1 LLDLIAVGEPLA
13 ELAAE
18 SAGRLGDVERFRRGW
33 GGDTANCVLAA
44 ARLGGA
50 CGYVTRVG
58 DDEFGRAFVA
68 LLERRGVDASQVGI
82 DAAHHTGVYFV
93 SYTDEREHRFTY
105 LRRDSAA
112 SRLTGGDLDPAYVG
126 GARVLHAS
134 GISQA
139 ISRTCA
145 EAIETA
151 MTIARAAGTTVSY
164 DANVRPAL
172 GSAETLRSNFVSALS
187 LADIVFVSEEDIA
200 FLYDDS
206 PVEVALDRILGAQ
219 PTLAVA
225 KLGACGCL
233 IADDAGTRL
242 HVPGWTVEAVDATG
256 AGDAFSAGFILSWLR
271 GAAPEE
277 AGRFANAVG
286 ALTAAGIGAIA
297 PQPDRDQVAAFMER
311 QTPWRGARNRGRSV
325 GRSRAAKEE
334 P

>member
-1 LLDLIAVGEPLA
+1 MLDLIAIGEPLV

-18 SAGRLGDVERFRRGW
+18 SADQLGDVERFRRGW

-58 DDEFGRAFVA
+58 DDEFGRAFIA
-68 LLERRGVDASQVGI
+68 MLERNAVDASQVRI
-82 DAAHHTGVYFV
+82 DAAHHTGIYFV
-93 SYTDEREHRFTY
+93 SYTDERQHRFTY

-112 SRLTGGDLDPAYVG
+112 SHLAGGDMDPAYVG
-126 GARVLHAS
+126 DARVLHAS

-139 ISRTCA
+139 ISHSCA
-145 EAIETA
+145 DAIETA
-151 MTIARAAGTTVSY
+151 LTTARAAGTTVSY
-164 DANVRPAL
+164 DANVRPVL
-172 GSAETLRSNFVSALS
+172 GSKETLRSNFTEALS

-200 FLYDDS
+200 YLFDGS
-206 PVEVALDRILGAQ
+206 PVEAALDRILGEQ
-219 PTLAVA
+219 PTLAIA
-225 KLGACGCL
+225 KLGARGCL

-271 GAAPEE
+271 GAEPDES
-277 AGRFANAVG
+277 GRFANAVG
-286 ALTAAGIGAIA
+286 ALTAAGVGAIA

-311 QTPWRGARNRGRSV
+311 QTQVR
-325 GRSRAAKEE
+325 RA

>member
-1 LLDLIAVGEPLA
+1 MADLIAVGEPLV

-18 SAGRLGDVERFRRGW
+18 SAGSLGDVERFRCGW

-58 DDEFGRAFVA
+58 DDEFGHAFIA
-68 LLERRGVDASQVGI
+68 MLERGAVDASQVRV
-82 DAAHHTGVYFV
+82 DAEHHTGVYFV
-93 SYTDEREHRFTY
+93 SYTDERQHQFTY

-112 SRLTGGDLDPAYVG
+112 SHLAGGDIDPAYVG
-126 GARVLHAS
+126 RARILHAS

-139 ISRTCA
+139 ISRSCA
-145 EAIETA
+145 DAIETA
-151 MTIARAAGTTVSY
+151 MTTARAAGTTVSY

-172 GSAETLRSNFVSALS
+172 GTAGTLRRHFAQALS

-200 FLYDDS
+200 HLYDDS
-206 PVEVALDRILGAQ
+206 PVETALDRILGEQ
-219 PTLAVA
+219 PTLAIA
-225 KLGACGCL
+225 KLGARGCL
-233 IADDAGTRL
+233 VGDDAGARW

-271 GAAPEE
+271 GAAPDE

-286 ALTAAGIGAIA
+286 ALTATGVGAIA
-297 PQPDRDQVAAFMER
+297 PQPNHDQVVAFMER
-311 QTPWRGARNRGRSV
+311 QTQVR
-325 GRSRAAKEE
+325 RA

>member
-1 LLDLIAVGEPLA
+1 LLDLIAIGEPLV

-18 SAGRLGDVERFRRGW
+18 SSGRLGEVEHFRRGW

-50 CGYVTRVG
+50 CSYITRVG

-68 LLERRGVDASQVGI
+68 MLERNGVDASQVGI
-82 DAAHHTGVYFV
+82 DTAHHTGVYFV
-93 SYTDEREHRFTY
+93 SYTDERQHRFTY

-112 SRLTGGDLDPAYVG
+112 SHLAGGDIDPGYVG
-126 GARVLHAS
+126 AARVLHAS

-139 ISRTCA
+139 ISRSCA
-145 EAIETA
+145 GAIETA

-172 GSAETLRSNFVSALS
+172 GTAESLRGNFARALS
-187 LADIVFVSEEDIA
+187 LADIMFVSEEDIA
-200 FLYDDS
+200 YLYDDS
-206 PVEVALDRILGAQ
+206 PVEAALDRILGEQ

-225 KLGACGCL
+225 KLGARGCL
-233 IADDAGTRL
+233 IGDDAGTRL

-277 AGRFANAVG
+277 AGRYANAVG

-297 PQPDRDQVAAFMER
+297 PQPDHDQVAVFIER
-311 QTPWRGARNRGRSV
+311 QTQARRT
-325 GRSRAAKEE
+325 